1 MGLFDLFKKK
11 AAPEPTL
18 TVTAR
23 EESAEPKQSSYN
35 RRLKVV
41 GVTFKNEDGSSR
53 QNILKDI
60 YQKKPPFDKR
70 LDIEIAE
77 FEYEG
82 EPAYHVNVNGKT
94 IGNVSRDMCYFITE
108 NKSRLLGVSDF
119 KVYEAYRDP
128 ETEELIPYSATM
140 KIRVQSKSK

>member
-1 MGLFDLFKKK
+1 MGLFDFFKKK
-11 AAPEPTL
+11 AEPEPAP
-18 TVTAR
+18 VPQEPA
-23 EESAEPKQSSYN
+23 AENQKSSYN

-60 YQKKPPFDKR
+60 YNKKPPFDKR

-82 EPAYHVNVNGKT
+82 APAYHVNVNGKT
-94 IGNVSRDMCYFITE
+94 IGNVSKDMCYFITE

-119 KVYEAYRDP
+119 HVSEGYRDP
-128 ETEELIPYSATM
+128 DTGEVIPYSATV
-140 KIRVQSKSK
+140 KIRVQSN